1 MKKLMKPPSLGSASN
16 PEQPIHNVT
25 HNHNTA
31 IISEEEKKYIQD
43 FLYELRLHF
52 TNFLVIFAAST

>member
-16 PEQPIHNVT
+16 PEYPTHNVS

-31 IISEEEKKYIQD
+31 IFSEEKKCIQD
-43 FLYELRLHF
+43 SSYELRLHF
-52 TNFLVIFAAST
+52 TTFLVIFAASIY